1 MFLPVLSQDPSLE
14 EVMWKQQNKIL
25 SSLRASVS
33 HYLEKDVLVLVVAVV
48 VEVAIAAGR
57 Y

>member
-25 SSLRASVS
+25 SSLRAFISS
-33 HYLEKDVLVLVVAVV
+33 YLKKDVLVVVAVV
-48 VEVAIAAGR
+48 VEVVKAAGR